1 MQGEAEATCAKSS
14 DGFVG
19 SATGSRGRASQSQ
32 RAQTDCGVA
41 ALYAPGNSV
50 PTDEFLC
57 VQVWLE
63 LQTATSRNCSANM
76 WVRAWTQR
84 RCAGPKSFAGCVHF
98 ISLCIILTCVDMC
111 WLVGATSPFYFVASK
126 VSVPL
131 ASLRARWLLPA
142 HYVLVDRGRREVVV
156 AVRGEGVELS
166 GGEFGWMLSAAL
178 GYWCSKGI

>member
-1 MQGEAEATCAKSS
+1 MCKEQRRIRWIRNRKQRQSFTISARSNWLWSRCIICAW
-14 DGFVG
+14 
-19 SATGSRGRASQSQ
+19 QQ
-32 RAQTDCGVA
+32 
-41 ALYAPGNSV
+41 L